1 VNDKLPLSELAIS
14 INSELQLYIQEFDLM
29 VLGKLH
35 LPTLGAKFFY
45 TPMAELLEEFANSY
59 KSSSPDMPFVFDLYH
74 NVRALQK
81 TCEAIDFR

>member
-1 VNDKLPLSELAIS
+1 VNEKLPLSELAVA
-14 INSELQLYIQEFDLM
+14 INKELQLYLQEFDLM

-35 LPTLGAKFFY
+35 LPTLGAKILY

-59 KSSSPDMPFVFDLYH
+59 KSSSPDMTFLFDLYH
-74 NVRALQK
+74 NVRVLQK